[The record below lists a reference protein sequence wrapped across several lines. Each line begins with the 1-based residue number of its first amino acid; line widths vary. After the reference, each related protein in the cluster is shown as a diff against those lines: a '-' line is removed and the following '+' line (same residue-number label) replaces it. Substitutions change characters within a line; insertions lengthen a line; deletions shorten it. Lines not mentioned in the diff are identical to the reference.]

1 MPLFKRYLFWNILN
15 VQPLSDD
22 NDISASIPF
31 PNFNATP
38 TGRRLTLLVDF
49 TCNIKHAGSSVESG
63 FELTILRFRTRPRR
77 PSGRVLGFG
86 AGGFQVRNSI
96 PLEISLVWGPL
107 HAKSYVVAKRPPV
120 GEAWNVGEWVPA
132 QASSSSSDRGSKSQ
146 APSQNSL
153 RVASKRDV
161 NITN

>member
-1 MPLFKRYLFWNILN
+1 M
-15 VQPLSDD
+15 
-22 NDISASIPF
+22 
-31 PNFNATP
+31 
-38 TGRRLTLLVDF
+38 
-49 TCNIKHAGSSVESG
+49 CNTEHAGSSVESG
-63 FELTILRFRTRPRR
+63 FELTILRFRTTSRW
-77 PSGRVLGFG
+77 PSGKILSFG

-96 PLEISLVWGPL
+96 PLDISCVWGPL

-120 GEAWNVGEWVPA
+120 GEAWNVGEGLPA
-132 QASSSSSDRGSKSQ
+132 QASSSSSDRGSKSR